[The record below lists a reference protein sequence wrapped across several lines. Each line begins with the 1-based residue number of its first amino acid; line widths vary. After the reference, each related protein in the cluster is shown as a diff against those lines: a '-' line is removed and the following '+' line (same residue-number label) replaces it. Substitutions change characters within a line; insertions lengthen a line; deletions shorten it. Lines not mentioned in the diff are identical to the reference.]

1 MRIMIDATSL
11 LLRSAGVKTYMYHW
25 VQALRRSAT
34 KDSVSLF
41 PFGENRRP
49 RSSGLVG
56 GKANNHSRQAG
67 GAFLED
73 RGNPALEV
81 VGCAA
86 DVFHASQ
93 HLRNPPRM
101 ATRLTATIFDMTCWL
116 MPGVHTAANVEA
128 SRMYGE
134 RVLRRAAA
142 CIAISE
148 QSKRDAMDVLGLP
161 AERIEVIYPG
171 AAEQSL
177 QRAAGRPSYRPEV
190 RAGKTY
196 ILFVGTIE
204 PRKNIDRLLDAYQS
218 VRPSV
223 REEHDLV
230 IAGPLGWCSTATAER
245 LSTEGHGVRYL
256 GSDVPEDDLPGLTA
270 GATMF
275 IFPSLYEGFG
285 LPLAQAMACGLPS
298 ITSRNSSLGE
308 VAGDGA
314 ILVEPTDKEE
324 IASAIESLA
333 LSPSLRE
340 DLGRRGRLRAL
351 NLFRWE
357 RNAERSLSR
366 FLSPSGVGLNSA
378 DEFLASFSQRVLLRC
393 CVVSILI

>member
-25 VQALRRSAT
+25 VQSMRRSAT

-41 PFGENRRP
+41 PLLGKIADLDHQASSAGK
-49 RSSGLVG
+49 RSTILAKLVVHFS
-56 GKANNHSRQAG
+56 NIRC
-67 GAFLED
+67 
-73 RGNPALEV
+73 NPALEI

-93 HLRNPPRM
+93 HLRNPPHL

-171 AAEQSL
+171 AAEQFFT
-177 QRAAGRPSYRPEV
+177 AGRQEGQAIARKYGLERP
-190 RAGKTY
+190 Y

-256 GSDVPEDDLPGLTA
+256 GYVPEDDLPGLTA
-270 GATMF
+270 AATMF

-285 LPLAQAMACGLPS
+285 LPLAQAMACGVPS

-333 LSPSLRE
+333 LSPSLSE
-340 DLGRRGRLRAL
+340 DLGRRARLRAGS
-351 NLFRWE
+351 FRWE
-357 RNAERSLSR
+357 RNAEQSLS
-366 FLSPSGVGLNSA
+366 F
-378 DEFLASFSQRVLLRC
+378 FHRVAAR
-393 CVVSILI
+393 